1 MFQTILENI
10 FTKKKQSWY
19 HILSASLIIV
29 FWWGLWNILD
39 YLFLG
44 SSLSLHQIG
53 VLVSIITLS
62 VVILI
67 LIDFDLS
74 DFY

>member
-1 MFQTILENI
+1 MLKNLFEN
-10 FTKKKQSWY
+10 FFAKKKQAWY

-29 FWWGLWNILD
+29 YWWGVWNILD
-39 YLFLG
+39 ALFLWH
-44 SSLSLHQIG
+44 SLSPHQIG
-53 VLVSIITLS
+53 VLLSIVVLS